1 MMLKIS
7 PLSEGDLMKDWG
19 NYSAPLVSVTC
30 ITFNHENYIEE
41 SIKSILAQ
49 RTNFPFEVII
59 HDDASTD
66 KTQEII
72 KKYASL
78 CPNVII
84 PILQKE
90 NHWLNKGINA
100 TTTIVWPNA
109 RGKYIAWIEGDDYWT
124 DPYKLQKQV
133 NFLEANPDFGMVHTN
148 VNVVDSSNNV
158 IFASDT
164 NKPSGDVFY
173 DLLKSAF
180 IVTCSTCFRRD
191 IIHEILDYAKIHN
204 VKCAFD
210 YWLWLHI
217 AMRTKI
223 HYMPEITSAYRSHS
237 GGVSKGGGGFF
248 KEFVPLAVL
257 DAVSS
262 KLTYFPER
270 NLNKK
275 WELYINYCR
284 ALTASALSWQD
295 RKIYFKFLLNKPIFF
310 FAFFPALWRKI
321 KLRFSKKKS

>member
-191 IIHEILDYAKIHN
+191 IIHEILDYAKINN

-237 GGVSKGGGGFF
+237 GGVSKGGGDF
-248 KEFVPLAVL
+248 
-257 DAVSS
+257 
-262 KLTYFPER
+262 
-270 NLNKK
+270 
-275 WELYINYCR
+275 
-284 ALTASALSWQD
+284 
-295 RKIYFKFLLNKPIFF
+295 
-310 FAFFPALWRKI
+310 
-321 KLRFSKKKS
+321 